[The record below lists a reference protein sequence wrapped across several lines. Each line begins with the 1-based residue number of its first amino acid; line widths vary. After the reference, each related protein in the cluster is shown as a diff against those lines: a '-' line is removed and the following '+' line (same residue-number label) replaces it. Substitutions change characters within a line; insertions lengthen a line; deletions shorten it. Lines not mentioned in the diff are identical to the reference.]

1 MAQQNG
7 RVERPGLVHVYTG
20 DGKGKTTAALGIA
33 VRAAG
38 HGMRTYVGQFL
49 KGRACGELKSLQRL
63 APDVTV
69 EQLGTD
75 RWIGGG
81 GASLTQ
87 RQAAQLG
94 LPRARGVLLSGEYD
108 IVILDEVNVAVHFGI
123 LAEEEVLQLIEC
135 RPPETELVLTGR
147 QAPEVFIARADLV
160 TEMRQVRHPYERGIK
175 ARPGIEY

>member
-1 MAQQNG
+1 MAQKNG
-7 RVERPGLVHVYTG
+7 RVDAPGLVHVYTG
-20 DGKGKTTAALGIA
+20 DGKGKTTAALGLA

-49 KGRACGELKSLQRL
+49 KERTCGELESLQRL

-75 RWIGGG
+75 RWVGVG

-94 LPRARGVLLSGEYD
+94 LARVREVILSGEYD
-108 IVILDEVNVAVHFGI
+108 IVILDEVNLAVHFDI
-123 LAEEEVLQLIEC
+123 LVEEEVLQLIEC
-135 RPPETELVLTGR
+135 RPPGTELVLTGR
-147 QAPEVFIARADLV
+147 QAPEVFIERADLV
-160 TEMRQVRHPYERGIK
+160 TEMRQVRHPYCRGIN